1 MLRTGV
7 DLLHLD
13 RFGRVLKRYPARFPS
28 RVYTERERRECGHDL
43 QSLAGRF
50 ALKEAAAKVL
60 GTGLWRSGVAW
71 QHIEIV
77 RNPATG
83 EPTLQLHAA
92 AARIARQQQLYHWSV
107 SLSHD
112 GKYVLAFAVACPAIW
127 GAAVPRAWQT
137 GSSEQD

>member
-13 RFGRVLKRYPARFPS
+13 RFVRVLQRHPARFRS
-28 RVYTERERRECGHDL
+28 RVYTERERNECGHDL

-50 ALKEAAAKVL
+50 ALKEAASKAL

-83 EPTLQLHAA
+83 EPELQLHAA
-92 AARIARQQQLYHWSV
+92 AARIAQSKQLDCWAV

-112 GKYVLAFAVACPAIW
+112 GQYVLAFAVACPAIW
-127 GAAVPRAWQT
+127 RSLAQAHGEP
-137 GSSEQD
+137 GSK